1 MNPNYFLASIFILFI
16 SFNTIAQNT
25 NGNQI
30 GTKEQLTFHLLDMEI
45 GLAHNVVNSIEQD
58 ELGYIWIATIE
69 GISRYNGTHFLNFK
83 QETKNS
89 ENALVN
95 NFIQQIALKKDGKL
109 MIATDGGLNIYN
121 LEKEKFDLIN
131 QKDGL
136 LSNSISSV
144 YEYLDGKIIL
154 GAYRYGIQFLDQNGK
169 IEHTMTHDA
178 KDIRSLSSNQISSI
192 TMQGDSVI
200 WIGTFDAG
208 LNKIDL
214 KSKSNQRVFQ
224 SKPNKSSSQINSLHT
239 DGNGNLWI
247 GTKSGLKVITIAG
260 DTLEI
265 NQATLP
271 ERGLSDSDILCF
283 EEDQRGNIWI
293 GTRNGGLNILE
304 LRGFLEKET
313 PKIDWFLPKSDGS
326 SVFNRTVSALKLDKK
341 RNMWIGTS
349 TGVNYVNPDGEPIK
363 LLQRNPNSEQTLSH
377 NRIGAIAT
385 GAKNRIWIGTDGG
398 GLDRYSAE
406 NRNFVNY
413 HHDPLQK
420 ESISS
425 NYIISLK
432 EDSKERLWVG
442 TYQRGLNR
450 MDISSGKFKKYLQ
463 GSSKDGSDVRIIAED
478 NKQQIWV
485 GTNQGGLYLYDEE
498 NDTFQYIATLGKI
511 DIRGIAFDARQR
523 LWLATFGSGI
533 ICFDPLTD
541 TFKEYHSSQYE
552 KLPENIYFTIAVLP
566 NQDILAGSRYGG
578 LIRINPANDSI
589 TMFTEENGMSNNTI
603 NSMLM
608 DHKGIVWLGTNN
620 GISHYNPLTN
630 HIDHINTFDNLQK
643 SEFNIGA
650 VTLADDGNLYFG
662 GNKGINI
669 INPTKI
675 NLGEHDYSLIF
686 ENFKLF
692 NQQVKVGE
700 EYLDSAISNKN
711 SLTLNHR
718 QSLISFDFSLLKF
731 PFAQNVSYFY
741 KLEGFH
747 KHWIQVQGT
756 GTANLS
762 NIPPGSYS
770 LLVRAKIGNEYELE
784 RQINLTITPPFWKT
798 FPAYLLYFLLIVAI
812 VIGVMRYYSER
823 VKLKNSLLLEK
834 QQRLLEHDINEERI
848 RFFTSFSHELKTP
861 LTLILAPI
869 EDLINQVKSK
879 THLNKLTLVQKNAAY
894 LHQLIGNLLE
904 FRKAETGLSQLT
916 VGEYNLSLYLEQWV
930 QNYQPLAKK
939 RHIQLTCSLS
949 ERNMLARFDFEKL
962 QIIINNLLSNA
973 LKHAV
978 DNDKIQ
984 VSLYSDEQSFYI
996 SVSDTGPGITA
1007 EDNKR
1012 IFEWFYQ
1019 SGTKLKK
1026 EGTGIGLALSKSL
1039 TELHH
1044 GAIKVA
1050 SEQGKG
1056 TTFIVEI
1063 PRDLPISSSEQWTS
1077 DQRQVPLIADTSIL
1091 SLHESPYQEILVNGE
1106 EERPI
1111 ILLIDDNTDILSYL
1125 DSLLRKKYDLI
1136 HAQDGE
1142 DGIQKALK
1150 HVPDLIISDIMMPLR
1165 DGLEL
1170 CATLKKN
1177 DITSHIPIILLSAK
1191 GNVETMQ
1198 TGFVEG
1204 ADDYI
1209 TKPFNSSLLQ
1219 TRVQNLIE
1227 SRQNLRKHFSDL
1239 GKNTEPEPLDAIQSD
1254 LLFVE
1259 KKFLVKLDRVILA
1272 QIGKEETQVET
1283 IVMEMGMSRT
1293 SLFRKIK
1300 AITGYNINTYIR
1312 MIKIKK
1318 AANLI
1323 ANQKLPISQAAFES
1337 GFNDVKY
1344 FRKVFKEQF
1353 GVLPSAYKG

>member
-1 MNPNYFLASIFILFI
+1 MIFLLCGYI
-16 SFNTIAQNT
+16 SSTAQSVPDK
-25 NGNQI
+25 QI
-30 GTKEQLTFHLLDMEI
+30 GSQEQLTFYLLDMEA

-58 ELGYIWIATIE
+58 GLGYIWIATNE
-69 GISRYNGTHFLNFK
+69 GISRYNGNQFLNYK
-83 QETKNS
+83 QNVQNPEH
-89 ENALVN
+89 ALVN
-95 NFIQQIALKKDGKL
+95 NFIQQISLKKDGKL
-109 MIATDGGLNIYN
+109 MMATDGGLNIYN
-121 LEKEKFDLIN
+121 LEKEKFDLFQ

-136 LSNSISSV
+136 LTNSISSV
-144 YEYLDGKIIL
+144 FECPDGKIIL
-154 GAYRYGIQFLDQNGK
+154 GAYKYGLQILDGK
-169 IEHTMTHDA
+169 GNVDYTMTHDA
-178 KDIRSLSSNQISSI
+178 KDNNSLSSNLISTI
-192 TMQGDSVI
+192 GMQGDSI
-200 WIGTFDAG
+200 AWIGTYDAG
-208 LNKIDL
+208 LNRLNL
-214 KSKSNQRVFQ
+214 KNKSNQRFLQ
-224 SKPNKSSSQINSLHT
+224 SKPNSTPTQINALYT
-239 DGNGNLWI
+239 DRIGNLWV
-247 GTKSGLKVITIAG
+247 GTNSGIRVFTIKG
-260 DTLEI
+260 DTLSIHEADHPD
-265 NQATLP
+265 N
-271 ERGLSDSDILCF
+271 GLSDSDVLSF
-283 EEDQRGNIWI
+283 EEDRSGNIWI
-293 GTRNGGLNILE
+293 GTRNGGLNILAMQD
-304 LRGFLEKET
+304 FLERKNT
-313 PKIDWFLPKSDGS
+313 KINWYLSKSDGS
-326 SVFNRTVSALKLDKK
+326 SVFNRTVSALKMDKDG
-341 RNMWIGTS
+341 NMWIGTS
-349 TGVNYVNPDGEPIK
+349 TGVNFVNPHGEPIK
-363 LLQRNPNSEQTLSH
+363 LLLRNPNSQQTLSH
-377 NRIGAIAT
+377 NRIGAVAR
-385 GAKNRIWIGTDGG
+385 GSKNRIWIGTDGG
-398 GLDRYSAE
+398 GLDEYDPI
-406 NRNFVNY
+406 NRKFRSFQ
-413 HHDPLQK
+413 HDPSKK
-420 ESISS
+420 ESLSS

-432 EDSKERLWVG
+432 EDSKERLWIG
-442 TYQRGLNR
+442 TYQAGLNR
-450 MDISSGKFKKYLQ
+450 LDLSTGNFYRYLQ
-463 GSSKDGSDVRIIAED
+463 GSSQDGSDVRVIAED

-485 GTNQGGLYLYDEE
+485 GTNQGGLYRYDEKS
-498 NDTFQYIATLGKI
+498 DTFQYISSLGKI

-523 LWLATFGSGI
+523 IWLATFGSGI
-533 ICFDPLTD
+533 ICYEPKTD
-541 TFKEYHSSQYE
+541 SYKDYHTSEYG
-552 KLPENIYFTIAVLP
+552 KLPDNIYFSIAVLP
-566 NQDILAGSRYGG
+566 NQEILVGSRYGG
-578 LIRINPANDSI
+578 LVRLNPKSESIRL
-589 TMFTEENGMSNNTI
+589 FTEADGLSNNTI
-603 NSMLM
+603 SSMQV
-608 DHKGIVWLGTNN
+608 DQKGLVWLGTYN
-620 GISHYNPLTN
+620 GISHYNPHTN
-630 HIDHINTFDNLQK
+630 HIDHLNTYDNLQK

-650 VTLADDGNLYFG
+650 VALTGDGNIYFG
-662 GNKGINI
+662 GNKGVNI
-669 INPTKI
+669 INPDKI
-675 NLGEHDYSLIF
+675 DHRAHDYSLIF

-692 NQQVKVGE
+692 NNRVAVGE
-700 EYLDSAISNKN
+700 EFLDSAVSIKN
-711 SLTLNHR
+711 SLTLDHK

-731 PFAQNVSYFY
+731 PFAQNVTYSY

-747 KHWIQVQGT
+747 KHWVQVQGT

-762 NIPPGSYS
+762 NIPPGTYI
-770 LLVRAKIGNEYELE
+770 LLTRAKIGNEYEVE
-784 RQINLTITPPFWKT
+784 RQIHLTVTPPFWKT
-798 FPAYLLYFLLIVAI
+798 MPAYLLYLVFILAL
-812 VIGVMRYYSER
+812 VIGVMRYYTER

-834 QQRLLEHDINEERI
+834 QQRSLEHDINEERI

-930 QNYQPLAKK
+930 QNYLPLAKK
-939 RHIQLTCSLS
+939 RHIQLSCSLS

-996 SVSDTGPGITA
+996 SVSDNGLGIA
-1007 EDNKR
+1007 VEDKKR

-1026 EGTGIGLALSKSL
+1026 GGTGIGLALAKSL

-1044 GAIKVA
+1044 GAIQVV

-1063 PRDLPISSSEQWTS
+1063 PRDLPVTSPERWSS
-1077 DQRQVPLIADTSIL
+1077 DQQQVPLLADAPLL
-1091 SLHESPYQEILVNGE
+1091 SLYESPYQEILMNGE

-1111 ILLIDDNTDILSYL
+1111 ILLIDDNTDILNYL

-1165 DGLEL
+1165 DGIEL

-1191 GNVETMQ
+1191 GNVESMQ

-1209 TKPFNSSLLQ
+1209 TKPFNSLLLQ
-1219 TRVQNLIE
+1219 TRVHNLIE
-1227 SRQNLRKHFSDL
+1227 SRQNLRKHFS
-1239 GKNTEPEPLDAIQSD
+1239 GQNINPEPLDAKQND
-1254 LLFVE
+1254 LLLVE
-1259 KKFLVKLDRVILA
+1259 KKFLAKLDGIILS
-1272 QIGKEETQVET
+1272 QIGKEEAQVDA

-1300 AITGYNINTYIR
+1300 AITGYNINAYIR
-1312 MIKIKK
+1312 MTKLKK
-1318 AANLI
+1318 AAHLI
-1323 ANQKLPISQAAFES
+1323 VNQKIPISQAAFES